1 MNEARDG
8 ADMLSLSSHLPEQ
21 AFAPGQVVVREGD
34 AGGAIRVLVA
44 GALAGKV
51 SVLLNARS
59 GVIVQA
65 TEPSVLH
72 RADDGAALLAS
83 HPAITRRVAEGQA
96 ERLNAITIYRVDLK
110 QQYGNAPGL
119 SMVSEVLSQL
129 SQRQAAPARPSSARH
144 ASTTR
149 SI

>member
-34 AGGAIRVLVA
+34 AGGAIWVLVA

>member
-34 AGGAIRVLVA
+34 A